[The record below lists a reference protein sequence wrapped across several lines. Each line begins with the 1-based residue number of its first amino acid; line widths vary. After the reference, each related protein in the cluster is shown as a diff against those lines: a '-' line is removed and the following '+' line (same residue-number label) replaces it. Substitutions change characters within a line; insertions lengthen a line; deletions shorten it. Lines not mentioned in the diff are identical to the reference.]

1 MKKIW
6 QSAIQIILAASAGF
20 VIGFILASSF
30 PKQYLLASILIFIVS
45 LFFIFPLAIIIHE
58 SGHLVMGLLTGYRF
72 SSFRIGKILILKQNN
87 HLKIKKFSI
96 SGTGGQCLL
105 IPPSYRSNFPFFFY
119 NAGGGIFNLLTAILV
134 VVLIKTF
141 VVSPI
146 RVNGA
151 SMDPTLNDKDIMLL
165 DEISYR
171 FSDIERFD
179 IVVVKEEDEYLIK
192 RVIGLPGE
200 TVEYKND
207 KLYIDG
213 KYVKEDFKHKETF
226 DFSTTLG
233 KDEYFIMG
241 DNRTNST
248 DSRVFGPISRD
259 KIMGKTS
266 LTILPIS
273 RFGNKD

>member
-1 MKKIW
+1 MEEKKET
-6 QSAIQIILAASAGF
+6 
-20 VIGFILASSF
+20 V
-30 PKQYLLASILIFIVS
+30 KKNY
-45 LFFIFPLAIIIHE
+45 
-58 SGHLVMGLLTGYRF
+58 
-72 SSFRIGKILILKQNN
+72 
-87 HLKIKKFSI
+87 IKEFLPYFMI
-96 SGTGGQCLL
+96 
-105 IPPSYRSNFPFFFY
+105 
-119 NAGGGIFNLLTAILV
+119 ILV

-151 SMDPTLNDKDIMLL
+151 SMNPTLNDKDIMLL

-179 IVVVKEEDEYLIK
+179 IVVVKGEDEYLIK

-226 DFSTTLG
+226 DFSTTLS

>member
-1 MKKIW
+1 MEEKKET
-6 QSAIQIILAASAGF
+6 
-20 VIGFILASSF
+20 V
-30 PKQYLLASILIFIVS
+30 KKNY
-45 LFFIFPLAIIIHE
+45 
-58 SGHLVMGLLTGYRF
+58 
-72 SSFRIGKILILKQNN
+72 
-87 HLKIKKFSI
+87 IKEFLPYFMI
-96 SGTGGQCLL
+96 
-105 IPPSYRSNFPFFFY
+105 
-119 NAGGGIFNLLTAILV
+119 ILV

-192 RVIGLPGE
+192 RVIGLPSE

>member
-1 MKKIW
+1 MI
-6 QSAIQIILAASAGF
+6 
-20 VIGFILASSF
+20 
-30 PKQYLLASILIFIVS
+30 
-45 LFFIFPLAIIIHE
+45 
-58 SGHLVMGLLTGYRF
+58 
-72 SSFRIGKILILKQNN
+72 
-87 HLKIKKFSI
+87 
-96 SGTGGQCLL
+96 
-105 IPPSYRSNFPFFFY
+105 
-119 NAGGGIFNLLTAILV
+119 ILV

-248 DSRVFGPISRD
+248 DSSFFVPISRD

-273 RFGNKD
+273 RFVIKD

>member
-1 MKKIW
+1 MMEN
-6 QSAIQIILAASAGF
+6 
-20 VIGFILASSF
+20 V
-30 PKQYLLASILIFIVS
+30 
-45 LFFIFPLAIIIHE
+45 H
-58 SGHLVMGLLTGYRF
+58 
-72 SSFRIGKILILKQNN
+72 GKIEKNYLKEF
-87 HLKIKKFSI
+87 LPYFII
-96 SGTGGQCLL
+96 
-105 IPPSYRSNFPFFFY
+105 
-119 NAGGGIFNLLTAILV
+119 ILV
-134 VVLIKTF
+134 VVFIKLF

-151 SMDPTLNDKDIMLL
+151 SMNPTLNDKDIMLL
-165 DEISYR
+165 DEISYH
-171 FSDIERFD
+171 FSDIQRFD

-200 TVEYKND
+200 VVEYKND

-226 DFSTTLG
+226 DFFTTLG

>member
-1 MKKIW
+1 MMEN
-6 QSAIQIILAASAGF
+6 
-20 VIGFILASSF
+20 V
-30 PKQYLLASILIFIVS
+30 
-45 LFFIFPLAIIIHE
+45 H
-58 SGHLVMGLLTGYRF
+58 
-72 SSFRIGKILILKQNN
+72 GKIEKNYLKEF
-87 HLKIKKFSI
+87 LPYFII
-96 SGTGGQCLL
+96 
-105 IPPSYRSNFPFFFY
+105 
-119 NAGGGIFNLLTAILV
+119 ILV
-134 VVLIKTF
+134 VVFIKLF

-151 SMDPTLNDKDIMLL
+151 SMNPTLNDKDIMLL

-171 FSDIERFD
+171 FSDIQRFD

-200 TVEYKND
+200 VVEYKND

>member
-1 MKKIW
+1 MEEKKET
-6 QSAIQIILAASAGF
+6 
-20 VIGFILASSF
+20 V
-30 PKQYLLASILIFIVS
+30 KKNY
-45 LFFIFPLAIIIHE
+45 
-58 SGHLVMGLLTGYRF
+58 
-72 SSFRIGKILILKQNN
+72 
-87 HLKIKKFSI
+87 IKEFLPYFMI
-96 SGTGGQCLL
+96 
-105 IPPSYRSNFPFFFY
+105 
-119 NAGGGIFNLLTAILV
+119 ILV

-273 RFGNKD
+273 RFGNKN

>member
-1 MKKIW
+1 MEEKKET
-6 QSAIQIILAASAGF
+6 
-20 VIGFILASSF
+20 V
-30 PKQYLLASILIFIVS
+30 KKNY
-45 LFFIFPLAIIIHE
+45 
-58 SGHLVMGLLTGYRF
+58 
-72 SSFRIGKILILKQNN
+72 
-87 HLKIKKFSI
+87 IKEFLPYFMI
-96 SGTGGQCLL
+96 
-105 IPPSYRSNFPFFFY
+105 
-119 NAGGGIFNLLTAILV
+119 ILV

-146 RVNGA
+146 RFNGA

-226 DFSTTLG
+226 DFSTTLD

>member
-1 MKKIW
+1 MEEKKET
-6 QSAIQIILAASAGF
+6 
-20 VIGFILASSF
+20 V
-30 PKQYLLASILIFIVS
+30 KKNY
-45 LFFIFPLAIIIHE
+45 
-58 SGHLVMGLLTGYRF
+58 
-72 SSFRIGKILILKQNN
+72 
-87 HLKIKKFSI
+87 IKEFLPYFMI
-96 SGTGGQCLL
+96 
-105 IPPSYRSNFPFFFY
+105 
-119 NAGGGIFNLLTAILV
+119 ILV

-151 SMDPTLNDKDIMLL
+151 SMNPTLNDKDIMLL

-179 IVVVKEEDEYLIK
+179 IVVVKGEDEYLIK

-248 DSRVFGPISRD
+248 DSRVLGPISRD

>member
-1 MKKIW
+1 MEEKKET
-6 QSAIQIILAASAGF
+6 
-20 VIGFILASSF
+20 V
-30 PKQYLLASILIFIVS
+30 KKNY
-45 LFFIFPLAIIIHE
+45 
-58 SGHLVMGLLTGYRF
+58 
-72 SSFRIGKILILKQNN
+72 
-87 HLKIKKFSI
+87 IKEFLPYFMI
-96 SGTGGQCLL
+96 
-105 IPPSYRSNFPFFFY
+105 
-119 NAGGGIFNLLTAILV
+119 ILV

-200 TVEYKND
+200 TVEYNND

>member
-1 MKKIW
+1 MEEKKET
-6 QSAIQIILAASAGF
+6 
-20 VIGFILASSF
+20 V
-30 PKQYLLASILIFIVS
+30 KKNY
-45 LFFIFPLAIIIHE
+45 
-58 SGHLVMGLLTGYRF
+58 
-72 SSFRIGKILILKQNN
+72 
-87 HLKIKKFSI
+87 IKEFLPYFMI
-96 SGTGGQCLL
+96 
-105 IPPSYRSNFPFFFY
+105 
-119 NAGGGIFNLLTAILV
+119 ILV

-151 SMDPTLNDKDIMLL
+151 SMNPTLNDKDIMLL

-179 IVVVKEEDEYLIK
+179 IVVVKGEDEYLIK

>member
-1 MKKIW
+1 MEN
-6 QSAIQIILAASAGF
+6 A
-20 VIGFILASSF
+20 
-30 PKQYLLASILIFIVS
+30 
-45 LFFIFPLAIIIHE
+45 H
-58 SGHLVMGLLTGYRF
+58 
-72 SSFRIGKILILKQNN
+72 GKIEKNYLKEF
-87 HLKIKKFSI
+87 LPYFMI
-96 SGTGGQCLL
+96 
-105 IPPSYRSNFPFFFY
+105 
-119 NAGGGIFNLLTAILV
+119 ILV

-151 SMDPTLNDKDIMLL
+151 SMNPTLNDKDIMLL

-171 FSDIERFD
+171 FFDVERFD

-207 KLYIDG
+207 KLYIDD

>member
-1 MKKIW
+1 MEEEKETVKKN
-6 QSAIQIILAASAGF
+6 
-20 VIGFILASSF
+20 
-30 PKQYLLASILIFIVS
+30 Y
-45 LFFIFPLAIIIHE
+45 
-58 SGHLVMGLLTGYRF
+58 
-72 SSFRIGKILILKQNN
+72 
-87 HLKIKKFSI
+87 IKEFLPYFMI
-96 SGTGGQCLL
+96 
-105 IPPSYRSNFPFFFY
+105 
-119 NAGGGIFNLLTAILV
+119 ILV

>member
-1 MKKIW
+1 MEEKKET
-6 QSAIQIILAASAGF
+6 
-20 VIGFILASSF
+20 V
-30 PKQYLLASILIFIVS
+30 KKNY
-45 LFFIFPLAIIIHE
+45 
-58 SGHLVMGLLTGYRF
+58 
-72 SSFRIGKILILKQNN
+72 
-87 HLKIKKFSI
+87 IKEFLPYFMI
-96 SGTGGQCLL
+96 
-105 IPPSYRSNFPFFFY
+105 
-119 NAGGGIFNLLTAILV
+119 ILV

-273 RFGNKD
+273 RFGNKG

>member
-1 MKKIW
+1 MEEKKET
-6 QSAIQIILAASAGF
+6 
-20 VIGFILASSF
+20 V
-30 PKQYLLASILIFIVS
+30 KKNY
-45 LFFIFPLAIIIHE
+45 
-58 SGHLVMGLLTGYRF
+58 
-72 SSFRIGKILILKQNN
+72 
-87 HLKIKKFSI
+87 IKEFLPYFMI
-96 SGTGGQCLL
+96 
-105 IPPSYRSNFPFFFY
+105 
-119 NAGGGIFNLLTAILV
+119 ILV

-259 KIMGKTS
+259 KVMGKTS

>member
-1 MKKIW
+1 MKEKKET
-6 QSAIQIILAASAGF
+6 
-20 VIGFILASSF
+20 V
-30 PKQYLLASILIFIVS
+30 KKNY
-45 LFFIFPLAIIIHE
+45 
-58 SGHLVMGLLTGYRF
+58 
-72 SSFRIGKILILKQNN
+72 
-87 HLKIKKFSI
+87 IKEFLPYFMI
-96 SGTGGQCLL
+96 
-105 IPPSYRSNFPFFFY
+105 
-119 NAGGGIFNLLTAILV
+119 ILV

>member
-1 MKKIW
+1 MEEKKET
-6 QSAIQIILAASAGF
+6 
-20 VIGFILASSF
+20 V
-30 PKQYLLASILIFIVS
+30 KKNY
-45 LFFIFPLAIIIHE
+45 
-58 SGHLVMGLLTGYRF
+58 
-72 SSFRIGKILILKQNN
+72 
-87 HLKIKKFSI
+87 IKEF
-96 SGTGGQCLL
+96 L
-105 IPPSYRSNFPFFFY
+105 PYFMV
-119 NAGGGIFNLLTAILV
+119 ILV

-259 KIMGKTS
+259 KVMGKTS

>member
-1 MKKIW
+1 MEEKKET
-6 QSAIQIILAASAGF
+6 
-20 VIGFILASSF
+20 V
-30 PKQYLLASILIFIVS
+30 KKNY
-45 LFFIFPLAIIIHE
+45 
-58 SGHLVMGLLTGYRF
+58 
-72 SSFRIGKILILKQNN
+72 
-87 HLKIKKFSI
+87 IKEFLPYFMI
-96 SGTGGQCLL
+96 
-105 IPPSYRSNFPFFFY
+105 
-119 NAGGGIFNLLTAILV
+119 ILV

-179 IVVVKEEDEYLIK
+179 IVVVKEEDEYLVK

>member
-1 MKKIW
+1 MEEKKE
-6 QSAIQIILAASAGF
+6 
-20 VIGFILASSF
+20 
-30 PKQYLLASILIFIVS
+30 IVKKN
-45 LFFIFPLAIIIHE
+45 
-58 SGHLVMGLLTGYRF
+58 Y
-72 SSFRIGKILILKQNN
+72 
-87 HLKIKKFSI
+87 IKEFLPYFMI
-96 SGTGGQCLL
+96 
-105 IPPSYRSNFPFFFY
+105 
-119 NAGGGIFNLLTAILV
+119 ILV

>member
-1 MKKIW
+1 MMEN
-6 QSAIQIILAASAGF
+6 A
-20 VIGFILASSF
+20 
-30 PKQYLLASILIFIVS
+30 
-45 LFFIFPLAIIIHE
+45 H
-58 SGHLVMGLLTGYRF
+58 
-72 SSFRIGKILILKQNN
+72 GKIEKNYLKEF
-87 HLKIKKFSI
+87 LPYFII
-96 SGTGGQCLL
+96 
-105 IPPSYRSNFPFFFY
+105 
-119 NAGGGIFNLLTAILV
+119 ILV
-134 VVLIKTF
+134 VVFIKLF

-146 RVNGA
+146 RVNGS
-151 SMDPTLNDKDIMLL
+151 SMNPTLNDKDIMLL

-171 FSDIERFD
+171 FSDIQRFD

-200 TVEYKND
+200 VVEYKND

>member
-1 MKKIW
+1 MI
-6 QSAIQIILAASAGF
+6 
-20 VIGFILASSF
+20 
-30 PKQYLLASILIFIVS
+30 
-45 LFFIFPLAIIIHE
+45 
-58 SGHLVMGLLTGYRF
+58 
-72 SSFRIGKILILKQNN
+72 
-87 HLKIKKFSI
+87 
-96 SGTGGQCLL
+96 
-105 IPPSYRSNFPFFFY
+105 
-119 NAGGGIFNLLTAILV
+119 ILV

-266 LTILPIS
+266 LTILPVS

>member
-1 MKKIW
+1 MEEKKET
-6 QSAIQIILAASAGF
+6 
-20 VIGFILASSF
+20 V
-30 PKQYLLASILIFIVS
+30 KKNY
-45 LFFIFPLAIIIHE
+45 
-58 SGHLVMGLLTGYRF
+58 
-72 SSFRIGKILILKQNN
+72 
-87 HLKIKKFSI
+87 IKEFLPYFMI
-96 SGTGGQCLL
+96 
-105 IPPSYRSNFPFFFY
+105 
-119 NAGGGIFNLLTAILV
+119 ILV

-146 RVNGA
+146 RVNGT

>member
-1 MKKIW
+1 MEEKKET
-6 QSAIQIILAASAGF
+6 
-20 VIGFILASSF
+20 V
-30 PKQYLLASILIFIVS
+30 KKNY
-45 LFFIFPLAIIIHE
+45 
-58 SGHLVMGLLTGYRF
+58 
-72 SSFRIGKILILKQNN
+72 
-87 HLKIKKFSI
+87 IKEFLPYFMI
-96 SGTGGQCLL
+96 
-105 IPPSYRSNFPFFFY
+105 
-119 NAGGGIFNLLTAILV
+119 ILV

-273 RFGNKD
+273 SFGNKD